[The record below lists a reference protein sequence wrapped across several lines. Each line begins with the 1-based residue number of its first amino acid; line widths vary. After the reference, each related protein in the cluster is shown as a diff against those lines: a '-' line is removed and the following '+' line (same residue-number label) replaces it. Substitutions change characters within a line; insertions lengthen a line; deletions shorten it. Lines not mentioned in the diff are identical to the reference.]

1 MSNGS
6 RSRAPGPGRASR
18 HPYPRPW
25 LRSWRRAGDCISA
38 VPYELGRLRDGVG
51 CGPEMLRLN
60 VRSGPYSIQPSSR
73 IVQPAFQI
81 FVMWLIFPSSNS
93 IA

>member
-6 RSRAPGPGRASR
+6 RSRAPGPARASR
-18 HPYPRPW
+18 HTQPR
-25 LRSWRRAGDCISA
+25 RRCDHAAVPEIRIVA
-38 VPYELGRLRDGVG
+38 VPYELGR
-51 CGPEMLRLN
+51 
-60 VRSGPYSIQPSSR
+60 YSIQPSSR
-73 IVQPAFQI
+73 MVQPAFQI